1 MKMRKTLLILAAA
14 ATMAASAQS
23 QFANPKDAD
32 GNIIFKYDMVNDRWA
47 DANDFEIDE
56 TFVFAIDITGV
67 TDANGKVLTEEV
79 AKTGRA
85 SIGRGIAFD
94 CWVDQDNYPTG
105 SKGPNFDGRLF
116 KIKDNIWGMT
126 FNIFQFLYSR
136 MKDDNMGPNDDY
148 TEYKVQEAGFRF
160 GFSGCVFIYGHDG
173 SNPGAEWWDGVVK
186 PVGFEETVVTMP
198 YTGTKTS
205 PEYTFA
211 EIHPEE
217 EDIVNM
223 PAGCSNAAF
232 IGDNWGGYAYPQ
244 DYAAAIGNSG
254 IEDVTIGTAD
264 IVAREYYDVNGR
276 KLNDAPASGFYIVR
290 QVRADGTAD
299 AIKAVR

>member
-148 TEYKVQEAGFRF
+148 TEYKV
-160 GFSGCVFIYGHDG
+160 
-173 SNPGAEWWDGVVK
+173 
-186 PVGFEETVVTMP
+186 
-198 YTGTKTS
+198 
-205 PEYTFA
+205 
-211 EIHPEE
+211 
-217 EDIVNM
+217 
-223 PAGCSNAAF
+223 
-232 IGDNWGGYAYPQ
+232 
-244 DYAAAIGNSG
+244 
-254 IEDVTIGTAD
+254 
-264 IVAREYYDVNGR
+264 
-276 KLNDAPASGFYIVR
+276 
-290 QVRADGTAD
+290 
-299 AIKAVR
+299 